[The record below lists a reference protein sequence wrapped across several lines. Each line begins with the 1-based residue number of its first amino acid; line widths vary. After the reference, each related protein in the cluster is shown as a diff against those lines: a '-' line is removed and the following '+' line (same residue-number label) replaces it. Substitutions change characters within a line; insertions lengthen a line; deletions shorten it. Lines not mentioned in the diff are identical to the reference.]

1 MLSSLRYRG
10 SRLLAR
16 TYASEASSSQ
26 PTNSRPT
33 QTDDDALPD
42 PIMSA
47 YLEPA
52 RHKRR
57 HGIPSAQLHLRS
69 YEIPRLTFFADFAMR
84 AAWHLDLVARGPVPL
99 PKKTER
105 WTVPRGPFVH
115 KKTQENFERVTYK
128 RVIKVEDAH
137 PKAVERWLSYLQAN
151 AMPGVG
157 MKVNSYSFESLGVG
171 ERIRD
176 RATQAAISPTEE
188 VDIEES
194 AAHMANAAEQL
205 NPAAREAKKLLGEKA
220 YQELAAA
227 KGQIEQAP
235 DTTESR
241 QQVPVRQ
248 ADDPQ
253 PDAEQ
258 KKQANDRA
266 AEN

>member
-1 MLSSLRYRG
+1 
-10 SRLLAR
+10 
-16 TYASEASSSQ
+16 
-26 PTNSRPT
+26 
-33 QTDDDALPD
+33 
-42 PIMSA
+42 MSA

-57 HGIPSAQLHLRS
+57 HGYPSAQLHLRS
-69 YEIPRLTFFADFAMR
+69 YEVPRLTFFADFAMR

-128 RVIKVEDAH
+128 RVIKIEDAH

-157 MKVNSYSFESLGVG
+157 LKVNTYAFEALGVG
-171 ERIRD
+171 ERIRQ
-176 RATQAAISPTEE
+176 RATEAAISASSGAESSGTAHHDEGGAAAAAGGAEE
-188 VDIEES
+188 VDPEES

-220 YQELAAA
+220 YQELARA
-227 KGQIEQAP
+227 KDQIEPAP
-235 DTTESR
+235 DTTESKQKKR
-241 QQVPVRQ
+241 PAPVPADAANDDVNKPESELKKEANDKA
-248 ADDPQ
+248 ADD
-253 PDAEQ
+253 
-258 KKQANDRA
+258 
-266 AEN
+266 